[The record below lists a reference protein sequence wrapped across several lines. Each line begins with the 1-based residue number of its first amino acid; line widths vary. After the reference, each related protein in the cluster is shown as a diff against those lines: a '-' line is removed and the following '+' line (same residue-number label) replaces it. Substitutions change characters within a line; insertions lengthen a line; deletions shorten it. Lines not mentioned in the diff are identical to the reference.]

1 MVGLV
6 LSSFTLTEG
15 EEKETCVEIISGV
28 ASGPLEVQIVPVPGT
43 ATCKLMF
50 TRMPIIIML

>member
-15 EEKETCVEIISGV
+15 EVKLACVEVISGV

-43 ATCKLMF
+43 ATCKLVAYN
-50 TRMPIIIML
+50 IY

>member
-15 EEKETCVEIISGV
+15 EVKEVCVEVISGV
-28 ASGPLEVQIVPVPGT
+28 ARGPLEVQIVPVPGS
-43 ATCKLMF
+43 ATCKLVAYK
-50 TRMPIIIML
+50 IY